1 MTGGR
6 VVVLG
11 STGRNFAAGMS
22 GGIAYVLDVSGM
34 LAKNCNQEMVDIEA
48 LKIEADIAEVRDL
61 IVRHVDFTDS
71 ELGKNVLDD
80 WDTYE
85 RSFLKVMPRDYR
97 KVLEAMKRVEERG
110 LTGEE
115 AALAAFHEAVS

>member
-1 MTGGR
+1 M
-6 VVVLG
+6 
-11 STGRNFAAGMS
+11 
-22 GGIAYVLDVSGM
+22 LDVSGM